1 LNVSFFIA
9 KRLSF
14 SKQQSFSRFIIRLSV
29 SATAVGVAAMIITLC
44 FVNGFQQ
51 TVSEKVFSFWGHIR
65 VQQYEPDKSMVAEE
79 VPIIKNELVLSTIKK
94 TKGVTIVQSFATK
107 SAVIE
112 KNKNI
117 EGILLK
123 GVESDYDSTTL
134 KPYLIEGKW
143 LNFIDSNYSKE
154 IILSK
159 QLAIALSIKIN
170 DTINIYFISGED
182 GARTYRKL
190 KVIGIYKTGI
200 EEYDKLFAVGDIRL
214 IQKINNWNNNQIGGF
229 EIFINNYHNAD
240 SLNMQLLNTL
250 PTEWMSRT
258 IQSIYPNI
266 FDWLS
271 IQDVNRNVVFI
282 IMAIVAVINLITCL
296 LILILERTKM
306 IGVLQ
311 SIGASNKTIVAIFLY
326 YASVIAAVGISVGF
340 LVGTGICLLQKYTG
354 FISLDE
360 ESYYVSKAPIAII
373 WWQLGAVC
381 AATFIVCFIVLIIPA
396 LLVKKIK
403 PISALQFR

>member
-1 LNVSFFIA
+1 MNVSFFIA
-9 KRLSF
+9 KRLAF
-14 SKQQSFSRFIIRLSV
+14 GKQQSFSRFIIRLSV

-79 VPIIKNELVLSTIKK
+79 VPINKNESVLSTIKK
-94 TKGVTIVQSFATK
+94 TVGVTIVQSFATK

-123 GVESDYDSTTL
+123 GIEADYDSSTL
-134 KPYLIEGKW
+134 KPYLTEGKW
-143 LNFIDSNYSKE
+143 LKFTDSNYSKE

-159 QLAIALSIKIN
+159 QLASALSIKIN
-170 DTINIYFISGED
+170 DTINIYFISIED
-182 GARTYRKL
+182 GTRTYRKL

-200 EEYDKLFAVGDIRL
+200 EEYDKLFAIGDIRL
-214 IQKINNWNNNQIGGF
+214 IQKINNWNSNQIGGY
-229 EIFINNYHNAD
+229 EIFTNNYHNAD
-240 SLNMQLLNTL
+240 SLNTQLLNAL

-266 FDWLS
+266 FDWLN

-306 IGVLQ
+306 IGILQ
-311 SIGASNKTIVAIFLY
+311 SIGASNKTIIDIFLY
-326 YASVIAAVGISVGF
+326 YASVIAAAGISMGF

-360 ESYYVSKAPIAII
+360 ESYYVSKAPITII

-403 PISALQFR
+403 PITALQFR

>member
-1 LNVSFFIA
+1 MNVSFFIA

-14 SKQQSFSRFIIRLSV
+14 SKQQSFSRFIIRLSI

-51 TVSEKVFSFWGHIR
+51 TISEKVFSFWGHIR
-65 VQQYEPDKSMVAEE
+65 VQHYEPDKSMVAEE
-79 VPIIKNELVLSTIKK
+79 VPITKNESVLQTIKK
-94 TKGVTIVQSFATK
+94 TDGVKIVQSFATK

-117 EGILLK
+117 EGIQLK
-123 GVESDYDSTTL
+123 GIEADYDSTTL
-134 KPYLIEGKW
+134 KPYLIYGKW
-143 LNFIDSNYSKE
+143 LQFSDSNYTKE

-159 QLAIALSIKIN
+159 QLATALSIKIN

-182 GARTYRKL
+182 GVRKYRKL
-190 KVIGIYKTGI
+190 KLVGIYKTGI
-200 EEYDKLFAVGDIRL
+200 EEYDKLFAIGDIRL
-214 IQKINNWNNNQIGGF
+214 IQKINNWNNNQIGGY
-229 EIFINNYHNAD
+229 EIFTDNYHNSD
-240 SLNMQLLNTL
+240 SLNTQLLNAL

-311 SIGASNKTIVAIFLY
+311 SVGASNKTIVAIFLY
-326 YASVIAAVGISVGF
+326 YASVIAAVGITLGF
-340 LVGTGICLLQKYTG
+340 IAGTGICLLQKYTG

-360 ESYYVSKAPIAII
+360 ASYYVSKAPILIV

-403 PISALQFR
+403 PITALQFR

>member
-1 LNVSFFIA
+1 MNVSFFIA
-9 KRLSF
+9 KRLAF

-79 VPIIKNELVLSTIKK
+79 VPIIKNNSVLTTIKK
-94 TKGVTIVQSFATK
+94 TEGVTIVQSFATK

-123 GVESDYDSTTL
+123 GIEADYDSSTL
-134 KPYLIEGKW
+134 KPYLKEGRW
-143 LNFIDSNYSKE
+143 LKYTDSNYSKE

-159 QLAIALSIKIN
+159 QLANSLFIKVN

-182 GARTYRKL
+182 GSRTYRKL
-190 KVIGIYKTGI
+190 KVVGIYKTGI
-200 EEYDKLFAVGDIRL
+200 EEYDKLFAIGDLKL
-214 IQKINNWNNNQIGGF
+214 IQKINNWNSNQIGGY
-229 EIFINNYHNAD
+229 EIFTNNYHNSD
-240 SLNMQLLNTL
+240 SLNTQLLNAL

-311 SIGASNKTIVAIFLY
+311 TIGASNKMIIGIFLY
-326 YASVIAAVGISVGF
+326 YAAVIAAIGISVGF

-360 ESYYVSKAPIAII
+360 ASYYVAKAPIVII
-373 WWQLGAVC
+373 WWQIGAVC
-381 AATFIVCFIVLIIPA
+381 ASTFTVCFIVLIIPA
-396 LLVKKIK
+396 LIVKKIK
-403 PISALQFR
+403 PITALQFR

>member
-9 KRLSF
+9 KRIAI

-65 VQQYEPDKSMVAEE
+65 VQHYEPDKSMVAEE
-79 VPIIKNELVLSTIKK
+79 VAITKDETVLSTIKK
-94 TKGVTIVQSFATK
+94 TKGVIIVQSFATK

-123 GVESDYDSTTL
+123 GIEANYDSSTL
-134 KPYLIEGKW
+134 KPYLLEGKW
-143 LNFIDSNYSKE
+143 IKFIDSTYSKE

-159 QLAIALSIKIN
+159 QLSSALSIKIN
-170 DTINIYFISGED
+170 DTINIYFISSDD

-200 EEYDKLFAVGDIRL
+200 EEYDKLFAIGDLRL
-214 IQKINNWNNNQIGGF
+214 IQKINNWDNNQIGGY
-229 EIFINNYHNAD
+229 EIFTNNYHNSD
-240 SLNMQLLNTL
+240 SLNTQLLNAL

-311 SIGASNKTIVAIFLY
+311 SIGASNKIIVAIFLY

-340 LVGTGICLLQKYTG
+340 LAGTGICLLQKYTG

-360 ESYYVSKAPIAII
+360 ASYYVSKAPILII

-403 PISALQFR
+403 PITALQFR

>member
-1 LNVSFFIA
+1 MNISFFIA
-9 KRLSF
+9 KRLAF

-29 SATAVGVAAMIITLC
+29 SATAIGVAAMIITLC

-65 VQQYEPDKSMVAEE
+65 VQHYEPDKSMVAEE
-79 VPIIKNELVLSTIKK
+79 VPITKNETVLSTIKK
-94 TKGVTIVQSFATK
+94 TEGVIIVQSFATK

-112 KNKNI
+112 KNSNI

-123 GVESDYDSTTL
+123 GIEAGYDSTTL

-143 LNFIDSNYSKE
+143 IKFTDSTYSKE
-154 IILSK
+154 TILSK
-159 QLAIALSIKIN
+159 QLANALSIKLN
-170 DTINIYFISGED
+170 DTINIYFISSDD
-182 GARTYRKL
+182 GTRTYRKL
-190 KVIGIYKTGI
+190 RVVGIYKTGI
-200 EEYDKLFAVGDIRL
+200 EEYDKLFAIGDLAL
-214 IQKINNWNNNQIGGF
+214 IQKINNWKKDQIGGY
-229 EIFINNYHNAD
+229 EIFTNNYHHTD
-240 SLNMQLLNTL
+240 SINSQLLNAL

-311 SIGASNKTIVAIFLY
+311 SVGATNKMIVAVFLY
-326 YASVIAAVGISVGF
+326 YATVIAAIGISIGF
-340 LVGTGICLLQKYTG
+340 FVGTGICLLQKYTG

-360 ESYYVSKAPIAII
+360 SSYYVSKAPILVV
-373 WWQLGAVC
+373 WWQVGAVC
-381 AATFIVCFIVLIIPA
+381 AATFIVCFFVLIIPA

-403 PISALQFR
+403 PITALQFR

>member
-1 LNVSFFIA
+1 MNVSFFIA
-9 KRLSF
+9 KRIAI

-65 VQQYEPDKSMVAEE
+65 VQHYEPDKSMVAEE
-79 VPIIKNELVLSTIKK
+79 VAITKDETVLSTIKK
-94 TKGVTIVQSFATK
+94 TKGVIIVQSFATK

-123 GVESDYDSTTL
+123 GIEANYDSSTL
-134 KPYLIEGKW
+134 KPYLLEGKW
-143 LNFIDSNYSKE
+143 IKFIDSTYSKE

-159 QLAIALSIKIN
+159 QLSSALSIKIN
-170 DTINIYFISGED
+170 DTINIYFISSDD

-200 EEYDKLFAVGDIRL
+200 EEYDKLFAIGDLRL
-214 IQKINNWNNNQIGGF
+214 IQKINNWDNNQIGGY
-229 EIFINNYHNAD
+229 EIFTNNYHNSD
-240 SLNMQLLNTL
+240 SLNTQLLNAL

-311 SIGASNKTIVAIFLY
+311 SIGASNKIIVAIFLY

-340 LVGTGICLLQKYTG
+340 LAGTGICLLQKYTG

-360 ESYYVSKAPIAII
+360 ASYYVSKAPILII

-381 AATFIVCFIVLIIPA
+381 AATFIICFIVLIIPA

-403 PISALQFR
+403 PITALQFR

>member
-1 LNVSFFIA
+1 LNISFFIA
-9 KRLSF
+9 KRLAF
-14 SKQQSFSRFIIRLSV
+14 GKQQSFSRFIIRLSV

-79 VPIIKNELVLSTIKK
+79 VPINKNESVLSTIKK
-94 TKGVTIVQSFATK
+94 TVGVTIVQSFATK

-123 GVESDYDSTTL
+123 GIEADYDSSTL
-134 KPYLIEGKW
+134 KPYLTEGKW
-143 LNFIDSNYSKE
+143 LKFTDSNYSKE

-159 QLAIALSIKIN
+159 QLASALSIKIN
-170 DTINIYFISGED
+170 DTINIYFISIED
-182 GARTYRKL
+182 GTRTYRKL

-200 EEYDKLFAVGDIRL
+200 EEYDKLFAIGDIRL
-214 IQKINNWNNNQIGGF
+214 IQKINNWNSNQIGGY
-229 EIFINNYHNAD
+229 EIFTNNYHNAD
-240 SLNMQLLNTL
+240 SLNTQLLNAL

-266 FDWLS
+266 FDWLN

-306 IGVLQ
+306 IGILQ
-311 SIGASNKTIVAIFLY
+311 SIGASNKTIIDIFLY
-326 YASVIAAVGISVGF
+326 YASVIAAAGISMGF

-360 ESYYVSKAPIAII
+360 ESYYVSKAPITII

-403 PISALQFR
+403 PITALQFR

>member
-1 LNVSFFIA
+1 MNISFFIA
-9 KRLSF
+9 KRLAF
-14 SKQQSFSRFIIRLSV
+14 TKQQSFSRFIIRLSV

-65 VQQYEPDKSMVAEE
+65 VQHYEPDKSMVAEE
-79 VPIIKNELVLSTIKK
+79 VPITKNETVLSTIKK
-94 TKGVTIVQSFATK
+94 TEGVITVQPFATK
-107 SAVIE
+107 SAVIQ

-123 GVESDYDSTTL
+123 GIEADYDSTAL
-134 KPYLIEGKW
+134 KPYLIEGIWIK
-143 LNFIDSNYSKE
+143 FKDSSYSKE

-159 QLAIALSIKIN
+159 QLANSLSIKLN
-170 DTINIYFISGED
+170 DTINIYIISGND
-182 GARTYRKL
+182 GARTSRKL
-190 KVIGIYKTGI
+190 KVVGIYKTGI
-200 EEYDKLFAVGDIRL
+200 EEYDKLFAIGDLRL
-214 IQKINNWNNNQIGGF
+214 IQKINNWDRNQIGGY
-229 EIFINNYHNAD
+229 EIFTNNYHNSD
-240 SLNMQLLNTL
+240 SINTQLLNAL

-266 FDWLS
+266 FDWLN

-282 IMAIVAVINLITCL
+282 IMAIVAIINLITCL

-311 SIGASNKTIVAIFLY
+311 SIGASNNMIISVFLY
-326 YASVIAAVGISVGF
+326 YATVIAAVGISAGF
-340 LVGTGICLLQKYTG
+340 FVGTGICVLQKYTG

-360 ESYYVSKAPIAII
+360 SSYYVSKAPIVII
-373 WWQLGAVC
+373 WWQVGAVC
-381 AATFIVCFIVLIIPA
+381 AATFIVCFLVLIIPA

-403 PISALQFR
+403 PITALQFR

>member
-1 LNVSFFIA
+1 MNVSFFIA
-9 KRLSF
+9 KRIAI

-65 VQQYEPDKSMVAEE
+65 VQHYEPDKSMVAEE
-79 VPIIKNELVLSTIKK
+79 VAITKDETVLSTIKK
-94 TKGVTIVQSFATK
+94 TKGVIIVQSFATK

-123 GVESDYDSTTL
+123 GIEANYDSSTL
-134 KPYLIEGKW
+134 KPYLLEGKW
-143 LNFIDSNYSKE
+143 IKFIDSTYSKE

-159 QLAIALSIKIN
+159 QLSSALSIKIN
-170 DTINIYFISGED
+170 DTINIYFISSDD

-200 EEYDKLFAVGDIRL
+200 EEYDKLFAIGDLRL
-214 IQKINNWNNNQIGGF
+214 IQKINNWDNNQIGGY
-229 EIFINNYHNAD
+229 EIFTNNYHNSD
-240 SLNMQLLNTL
+240 SLNTQLLNAL

-311 SIGASNKTIVAIFLY
+311 SIGASNKIIVAIFLY

-340 LVGTGICLLQKYTG
+340 LAGTGICLLQKYTG

-360 ESYYVSKAPIAII
+360 ASYYVSKAPILII

-403 PISALQFR
+403 PITALQFR

>member
-1 LNVSFFIA
+1 MNISFFIA
-9 KRLSF
+9 KRLAF

-79 VPIIKNELVLSTIKK
+79 VPITKNESVLTTIKK
-94 TKGVTIVQSFATK
+94 TEGVKLVQSFATK

-123 GVESDYDSTTL
+123 GIESDYDSSTL
-134 KPYLIEGKW
+134 KPYLTEGKW
-143 LNFIDSNYSKE
+143 LKFTDSNYSKE

-159 QLAIALSIKIN
+159 QLSTSLSIKIN

-182 GARTYRKL
+182 GVRTYRKL

-200 EEYDKLFAVGDIRL
+200 EEYDKLFAIGDIRL
-214 IQKINNWNNNQIGGF
+214 IQKINNWNNNQIGGY
-229 EIFINNYHNAD
+229 EIFTINYHNSD
-240 SLNMQLLNTL
+240 SLSTQLLNAL
-250 PTEWMSRT
+250 PSEWMSRT

-271 IQDVNRNVVFI
+271 IQDINRNVVFI
-282 IMAIVAVINLITCL
+282 IMAIVAIINLITCL

-306 IGVLQ
+306 IGILQ
-311 SIGASNKTIVAIFLY
+311 SIGASNKTIIAIFLY
-326 YASVIAAVGISVGF
+326 YASVIAAVGISAGF

-360 ESYYVSKAPIAII
+360 TSYYVAKAPISIV
-373 WWQLGAVC
+373 WWQIGAVC
-381 AATFIVCFIVLIIPA
+381 AATFIVCFLVLIIPA

-403 PISALQFR
+403 PITALQFR

>member
-1 LNVSFFIA
+1 MNISFFIA
-9 KRLSF
+9 KRLAF

-79 VPIIKNELVLSTIKK
+79 VPITKNESVLSTIKK
-94 TKGVTIVQSFATK
+94 TEGVTIVQSFATK

-123 GVESDYDSTTL
+123 GIEADYDSSTL
-134 KPYLIEGKW
+134 KPYLTEGKW
-143 LNFIDSNYSKE
+143 LKFTDSNYSKE

-159 QLAIALSIKIN
+159 QLATALSININ

-182 GARTYRKL
+182 GIRTYRKL

-200 EEYDKLFAVGDIRL
+200 EEYDKLFAIGDIRI
-214 IQKINNWNNNQIGGF
+214 IQKINNWNNNQIGGY
-229 EIFINNYHNAD
+229 EIFTNNYHIAD
-240 SLNMQLLNTL
+240 SINTQLLNAL

-311 SIGASNKTIVAIFLY
+311 SIGASNKVIIAIFLY
-326 YASVIAAVGISVGF
+326 YATVIAAIGISMGF

-360 ESYYVSKAPIAII
+360 TSYYVAKAPISII
-373 WWQLGAVC
+373 WWQIGAVC
-381 AATFIVCFIVLIIPA
+381 ATTFIVCFIVLIIPA

-403 PISALQFR
+403 PITALQFR

>member
-1 LNVSFFIA
+1 
-9 KRLSF
+9 
-14 SKQQSFSRFIIRLSV
+14 
-29 SATAVGVAAMIITLC
+29 
-44 FVNGFQQ
+44 
-51 TVSEKVFSFWGHIR
+51 
-65 VQQYEPDKSMVAEE
+65 MVAEE
-79 VPIIKNELVLSTIKK
+79 VPITKNESVFSTIKK
-94 TKGVTIVQSFATK
+94 TEGVTIIQSFATK

-123 GVESDYDSTTL
+123 GIEVDYDSSTL
-134 KPYLIEGKW
+134 KPYLTEGRW
-143 LNFIDSNYSKE
+143 LKFTDSNYSKE

-159 QLAIALSIKIN
+159 QLANSLFIKIN

-182 GARTYRKL
+182 GSRTYRKL

-200 EEYDKLFAVGDIRL
+200 EEYDKLFAIGDLRL
-214 IQKINNWNNNQIGGF
+214 IQKINNWNSNQIGGY
-229 EIFINNYHNAD
+229 EIFTKNYHNSD
-240 SLNMQLLNTL
+240 SLNTQLLNSL

-282 IMAIVAVINLITCL
+282 IMAIVAIINLITCL

-311 SIGASNKTIVAIFLY
+311 TIGASNKMIIGIFLY
-326 YASVIAAVGISVGF
+326 YAAVIAAVGISVGL
-340 LVGTGICLLQKYTG
+340 LVGTGISLLQKYTG

-360 ESYYVSKAPIAII
+360 ASYYVAKAPIVII
-373 WWQLGAVC
+373 WWQIGAVC

-396 LLVKKIK
+396 LIVKKIK
-403 PISALQFR
+403 PITALQFR